1 MAFKIL
7 TIYKNDTAICRGVF
21 GCEAWAKKIAPVLIG
36 MGYAVKMESM
46 TRPPERSEFEQK
58 LAERTINK
66 AYALLDNLFEEV

>member
-7 TIYKNDTAICRGVF
+7 TIYKNNVAICRGVF

-36 MGYAVKMESM
+36 MGYAVKLETM
-46 TRPPERSEFEQK
+46 TRPPERNAFEQK

-66 AYALLDNLFEEV
+66 AYALLDNLYEKD